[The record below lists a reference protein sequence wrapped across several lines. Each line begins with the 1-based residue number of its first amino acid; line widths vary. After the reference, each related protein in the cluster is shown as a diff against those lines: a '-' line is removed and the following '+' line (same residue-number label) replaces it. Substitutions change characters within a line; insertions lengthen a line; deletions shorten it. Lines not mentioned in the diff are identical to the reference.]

1 MYLFKLRNLIEF
13 LKVIKIFLLKYS
25 QECFKK
31 MSIVKIKV
39 RTFQNKQH
47 AEMFIIKVQKI
58 NLK

>member
-1 MYLFKLRNLIEF
+1 MYLFKLRHLIEF

-39 RTFQNKQH
+39 RTFQNEQH
-47 AEMFIIKVQKI
+47 AEIFIIKV
-58 NLK
+58 

>member
-31 MSIVKIKV
+31 NSIVKIKV
-39 RTFQNKQH
+39 RTFQNEQH
-47 AEMFIIKVQKI
+47 AEMFIIKV
-58 NLK
+58 